1 VLVSMKTPGRAK
13 SAKAKVRRFCLA
25 ENLPAALRRER
36 ARADRSRSGFCVV
49 LFGLRGQPADATSLA
64 GLGKLVARRARE
76 TDEVALVAGR
86 FICAVLPDTPAV
98 GGRRF
103 ALDVHASLNGQ
114 AKYAVVE
121 VLSYP
126 APDARDANG
135 HARDGG
141 TMPFGTLSG
150 APACRFDSEG
160 GEAAHSIDP
169 VQPDVQSLFRAFL
182 EHVAPE
188 TSFHRDDSRSLEVVF
203 ASPLPLWKRAMDVAV
218 AGLALACLSPLLL
231 VIAGAVRL
239 TSGLPV
245 IFRQYRAGFLGRP
258 FEMYKFRTM
267 VVDAERQQEA
277 LRDRSEQDGPAFKLT
292 DDPRVTRLGRFLRK
306 TSLDELPQLWNVLKG
321 DMSLVGPRPLPC
333 GESSACSGWQ
343 RRRLDVT
350 PGITCIWQV
359 EGRSRV
365 SFHEWMRMDVAYV
378 RTRRLLRD
386 VKLLLLTIPAVVL
399 RRGAR

>member
-1 VLVSMKTPGRAK
+1 M
-13 SAKAKVRRFCLA
+13 
-25 ENLPAALRRER
+25 
-36 ARADRSRSGFCVV
+36 
-49 LFGLRGQPADATSLA
+49 FGLRGQPADATSLA